1 MSYILDAL
9 RKASEKRASRQRED
23 GPLYLQNRQP
33 DKKGFKMMI
42 VAVLVLCTVAAM
54 GLVFIGGRYF
64 TFSPPV
70 PEPAPSQGITTET
83 DKSGAI
89 SNRTSEPEPNTVIS
103 EAAKPASSPGSTDQ
117 ADTPQLSNP
126 SKTIPSGALPELK
139 ELPLFEK
146 SVMPEMKFSGHVY
159 SQNPRLRMIMI
170 NSAIVREKEMVGPEL
185 QLIEITETGLIMR
198 FKDTRFKVT
207 LLDSPAGQ

>member
-1 MSYILDAL
+1 V
-9 RKASEKRASRQRED
+9 RPRNQRHH
-23 GPLYLQNRQP
+23 PR
-33 DKKGFKMMI
+33 
-42 VAVLVLCTVAAM
+42 
-54 GLVFIGGRYF
+54 
-64 TFSPPV
+64 
-70 PEPAPSQGITTET
+70 
-83 DKSGAI
+83 
-89 SNRTSEPEPNTVIS
+89 
-103 EAAKPASSPGSTDQ
+103 STQQ
-117 ADTPQLSNP
+117 ADTPHLSNP